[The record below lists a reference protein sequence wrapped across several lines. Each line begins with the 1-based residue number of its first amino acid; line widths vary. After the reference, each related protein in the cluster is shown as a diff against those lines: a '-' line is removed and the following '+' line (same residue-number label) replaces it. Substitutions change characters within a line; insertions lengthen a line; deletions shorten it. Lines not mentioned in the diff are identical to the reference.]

1 MRWLLPL
8 LFLLALLG
16 LQWVLWQGDGGR
28 LDVRELRES
37 IRLQHQENENLRARN
52 RALEAE
58 VEDLRQGTE
67 AVEERARRDLGMIR
81 EDEVFFFLIRPE
93 RGLEPGVVRGD

>member
-1 MRWLLPL
+1 MRWLLPP
-8 LFLLALLG
+8 LFLLALMG
-16 LQWVLWQGDGGR
+16 LQWVLWLGDGGR
-28 LDVRELRES
+28 MEVRELRET

-58 VEDLRQGTE
+58 VENLREGTE

-81 EDEVFFFLIRPE
+81 EDEIFFFLIRPE
-93 RGLEPGVVRGD
+93 RGLEAGVVGGE